1 MISPTSH
8 TALCKQHVAVQM
20 SASIT
25 FLLFCSRNSKPSVWW
40 IPGKKSNGLCELSY
54 HKSNYILLDAT
65 EQWFLLALWQR
76 LCLCPLPLISYVV
89 TLCSW
94 HLHWPLESLLHWIM
108 YQHFCCEATLKG
120 SLGRH
125 LARYT
130 FFFLLLCMLEGKLD
144 DILFILLSFL
154 FPLRAAKG
162 WMFLRII
169 FFQLLIFTSKSPFH
183 ICE

>member
-1 MISPTSH
+1 MVSPTSH
-8 TALCKQHVAVQM
+8 TALCKQHVPVQM

-25 FLLFCSRNSKPSVWW
+25 FLLFCSRNSKPPVWW
-40 IPGKKSNGLCELSY
+40 IPGKKSNGLCELTY

-65 EQWFLLALWQR
+65 EQWFLLALLQR
-76 LCLCPLPLISYVV
+76 LCVCVFPLPLISYVV

-125 LARYT
+125 LTRYT
-130 FFFLLLCMLEGKLD
+130 IFFFNCYTCWRGSWTTFY
-144 DILFILLSFL
+144 LFCFL
-154 FPLRAAKG
+154 FY
-162 WMFLRII
+162 
-169 FFQLLIFTSKSPFH
+169 FH
-183 ICE
+183 